1 MKNLEALDD
10 LGSDDLSDDSRSD
23 VIIVLFRLKEEK
35 EKLKL
40 IKILMMI
47 QKVMMKILKWKKVMI
62 VDQVKVILM
71 MKMKFDLIFYN
82 KINLFKKI
90 SIYKKL

>member
-47 QKVMMKILKWKKVMI
+47 
-62 VDQVKVILM
+62 
-71 MKMKFDLIFYN
+71 
-82 KINLFKKI
+82 
-90 SIYKKL
+90 